1 MYWTDTT
8 GNAILRGEYE
18 GGTPEIFLNATNGLK
33 FPEGIAIDWLARN
46 VYWADS
52 GTRTINVA
60 NLDTKGTKILLDEKL
75 KNPRGIAVDPSSSRL
90 FWTDWDR
97 KHARIES
104 AFLDGS
110 DRKIM
115 VDASVGMPN
124 ALAMDFDKRQL
135 CWTDG
140 GTKRTMTKPEI
151 KPKIEC
157 INLDG
162 SNRKPIVELQ
172 VGSKPYGIS
181 ISDKQVFWTD
191 WNRYENF
198 Y

>member
-97 KHARIES
+97 KHHWLYFRRVNPPPCS
-104 AFLDGS
+104 SPPPTLFTRPTWS
-110 DRKIM
+110 
-115 VDASVGMPN
+115 
-124 ALAMDFDKRQL
+124 
-135 CWTDG
+135 
-140 GTKRTMTKPEI
+140 
-151 KPKIEC
+151 
-157 INLDG
+157 
-162 SNRKPIVELQ
+162 
-172 VGSKPYGIS
+172 
-181 ISDKQVFWTD
+181 
-191 WNRYENF
+191 
-198 Y
+198 